1 MARAP
6 NAVTCFPLPFDL
18 AAAPLDDG
26 EAGAFGCGQ
35 KLGRNIDLVIQRHI
49 RHQEPDDGIGF
60 GRNCQFHV
68 FGISDGLER
77 DQVVGIVLQN
87 GQPVDDKFLFYWE
100 SGDALLNRIK
110 RLEREQ
116 NYLPRAI
123 VQFADGHRERLDI
136 HQIAVAFF
144 ERNKAEIVSL
154 EWERASDDAIIF
166 QLLSCPETWEKL
178 TIERTV
184 ENEQN

>member
-1 MARAP
+1 MR
-6 NAVTCFPLPFDL
+6 
-18 AAAPLDDG
+18 
-26 EAGAFGCGQ
+26 
-35 KLGRNIDLVIQRHI
+35 
-49 RHQEPDDGIGF
+49 
-60 GRNCQFHV
+60 
-68 FGISDGLER
+68 
-77 DQVVGIVLQN
+77 
-87 GQPVDDKFLFYWE
+87 
-100 SGDALLNRIK
+100 DALLNRIK

-123 VQFADGHRERLDI
+123 VQFTDGHKERLDL

>member
-1 MARAP
+1 MR
-6 NAVTCFPLPFDL
+6 
-18 AAAPLDDG
+18 
-26 EAGAFGCGQ
+26 
-35 KLGRNIDLVIQRHI
+35 
-49 RHQEPDDGIGF
+49 
-60 GRNCQFHV
+60 
-68 FGISDGLER
+68 
-77 DQVVGIVLQN
+77 
-87 GQPVDDKFLFYWE
+87 
-100 SGDALLNRIK
+100 DALLNRIK

>member
-1 MARAP
+1 MR
-6 NAVTCFPLPFDL
+6 
-18 AAAPLDDG
+18 
-26 EAGAFGCGQ
+26 
-35 KLGRNIDLVIQRHI
+35 
-49 RHQEPDDGIGF
+49 
-60 GRNCQFHV
+60 
-68 FGISDGLER
+68 
-77 DQVVGIVLQN
+77 
-87 GQPVDDKFLFYWE
+87 
-100 SGDALLNRIK
+100 DALLNRIK

-166 QLLSCPETWEKL
+166 QLLSCPDLWEKL

>member
-1 MARAP
+1 MR
-6 NAVTCFPLPFDL
+6 
-18 AAAPLDDG
+18 
-26 EAGAFGCGQ
+26 
-35 KLGRNIDLVIQRHI
+35 
-49 RHQEPDDGIGF
+49 
-60 GRNCQFHV
+60 
-68 FGISDGLER
+68 
-77 DQVVGIVLQN
+77 
-87 GQPVDDKFLFYWE
+87 
-100 SGDALLNRIK
+100 DALLNRIK

-123 VQFADGHRERLDI
+123 VQFADGHRERLDL

-144 ERNKAEIVSL
+144 ERNKTEIVSL